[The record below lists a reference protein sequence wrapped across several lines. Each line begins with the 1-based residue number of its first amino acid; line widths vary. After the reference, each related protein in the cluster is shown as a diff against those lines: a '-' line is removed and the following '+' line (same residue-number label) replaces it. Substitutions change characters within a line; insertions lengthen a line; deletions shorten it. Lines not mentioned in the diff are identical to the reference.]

1 MGHHPQNTRHTG
13 EGRYLLPRRD
23 KKTTPALRATPP
35 PEGNLVR
42 GRKKQARRRR
52 ASLLSALCALLSG
65 KDDTPALRA
74 TPTRAPRNC

>member
-23 KKTTPALRATPP
+23 KKTTPALRATPL

-42 GRKKQARRRR
+42 DGNETKFPSGGGVAR
-52 ASLLSALCALLSG
+52 STGVLVS
-65 KDDTPALRA
+65 
-74 TPTRAPRNC
+74 